1 MAIFGRKPEQ
11 GKQSRQSEFREE
23 KHAAAPPLNL
33 DESIRERVEPII
45 ARLRPYLQ
53 ADGGDI
59 ELVDVEEAVVYVRL
73 QGACCGCPSSI
84 YTLKMGVEARIIE
97 EVPEVRS
104 VEMARE

>member
-1 MAIFGRKPEQ
+1 MAIFSRKPRQ
-11 GKQSRQSEFREE
+11 GKESQQSEFREA
-23 KHAAAPPLNL
+23 KNSVPSPLSS

-73 QGACCGCPSSI
+73 RGACCGCPSSI